1 MFLILHLSSGHNGGV
16 LVAPLLIFSNP
27 GHEGVINKNG
37 RNIFFKNKKDDV
49 CFFFQEMIIF
59 RGVHGSQLL
68 VHACVLSESVTLCPC
83 YTRKRPSN
91 FRLEKTLS

>member
-1 MFLILHLSSGHNGGV
+1 MFLILHLSSGHNGEV

-49 CFFFQEMIIF
+49 CFFFSGDDYIPGSSRISIAGTCMCII
-59 RGVHGSQLL
+59 RKCNLVSLL
-68 VHACVLSESVTLCPC
+68 YA
-83 YTRKRPSN
+83 K
-91 FRLEKTLS
+91 KTQ